1 MLLGVI
7 GVLVLPE
14 RAHLG
19 AVSCV
24 ILGLS
29 GVRSGRWSA
38 GSYAG
43 GRLVR
48 CGLLLSRVVCC
59 GVFLSAVPLVS
70 DARRLLP

>member
-1 MLLGVI
+1 MLLEVI

-14 RAHLG
+14 LAHLG

-24 ILGLS
+24 ILGLG

-43 GRLVR
+43 GRLVL
-48 CGLLLSRVVCC
+48 CGLLLSRVACC
-59 GVFLSAVPLVS
+59 GVFLSAVPLVL
-70 DARRLLP
+70 DAGGLLP